1 MLKKFS
7 KILLAS
13 LLIILTIS
21 SFSVCYADINGEKT
35 KSVTEDATTTSE
47 TGETT
52 GAVTTSETEEE
63 IYEGDLYLFDNN
75 IVMDKLVDGNVF
87 LFGSDVEITGQVNG
101 NLFVFANKVSFN
113 ESYVRYSIFA
123 CANSVYYNGACNDL
137 YVSTNN
143 LEMTYDSYVVRD
155 LKALSTSSVI
165 KAAVGRDVDLIGTN
179 VDFGEG
185 ENIPVFYGDLRYS
198 AIKELEIP
206 EGVITETGSVTYT
219 SPYAINSENI
229 VSTIADIAIGF
240 ISAIVTVL
248 VIYIVLKKSAPNFLE
263 KLSDNK
269 LSALKLLKAF
279 GIGLLASI
287 VVLIFFVLLLGTTVG
302 INLAFILALLFITLC
317 IIAVPV
323 LSIKITN
330 LLKPTFKIEKTSMF
344 YLILI
349 LVSIILYGIGLIPFV
364 GTLLGLVIKLIA
376 IGLLVDMYI
385 PYKELSD
392 EEKEAKI
399 QTKEKRKQEKSEAK
413 AAKKQAKAEA
423 KELKKKVN
431 KED

>member
-13 LLIILTIS
+13 LLIVLTIS
-21 SFSVCYADINGEKT
+21 SFSVCYADIDGEKT
-35 KSVTEDATTTSE
+35 KSVTEE
-47 TGETT
+47 
-52 GAVTTSETEEE
+52 AVTTSETEETTDAATTSESEEE

-87 LFGSDVEITGQVNG
+87 LFGSNVEVTGQVNG

-137 YVSTNN
+137 YVSTTD

-155 LKALSTSSVI
+155 LKALSASSVI

-179 VDFGEG
+179 VNFGEG
-185 ENIPVFYGDLRYS
+185 ENIPIIYGDLRYS

-206 EGVITETGSVTYT
+206 EGVITESGSVTYT

-229 VSTIADIAIGF
+229 VATIIDIAIGF
-240 ISAIVTVL
+240 LTAIVTVL
-248 VIYIVLKKSAPNFLE
+248 AIYIIMKKSAPNFLE
-263 KLSDNK
+263 KLSVNK

-287 VVLIFFVLLLGTTVG
+287 VVLIFFVLLLVTTVG
-302 INLAFILALLFITLC
+302 INLAFILALLFIILC

-330 LLKPTFKIEKTSMF
+330 ALKPTLKIEKTSMF

-376 IGLLVDMYI
+376 IGLLVDIYL
-385 PYKELSD
+385 PHKELTD
-392 EEKEAKI
+392 EEKESKI
-399 QTKEKRKQEKSEAK
+399 QAKEKRKQEKLEAK
-413 AAKKQAKAEA
+413 AAKKEA
-423 KELKKKVN
+423 KELKKKEN
-431 KED
+431 KD